1 MKGTNMTIHQP
12 MKTESGR
19 PELSWQLI
27 GWVWLYNL
35 VWMFILGGV
44 RLITER
50 LLDHRTSRRI
60 RSQEIV
66 SQSLIAPMAIET
78 VPQTSAL
85 H

>member
-1 MKGTNMTIHQP
+1 MCGLGVLVPK
-12 MKTESGR
+12 
-19 PELSWQLI
+19 LSWQLI

-44 RLITER
+44 RLMTER